1 MFRLPHMGRVYI
13 ICPYRKLRSVWAF
26 CDVSA
31 TARYERVPG
40 PSRSVHGPWNA
51 DGSACT
57 VSWVRVYDLG
67 VTVVFAILVG
77 VIVALW
83 GILLFG
89 EDY

>member
-1 MFRLPHMGRVYI
+1 
-13 ICPYRKLRSVWAF
+13 
-26 CDVSA
+26 
-31 TARYERVPG
+31 
-40 PSRSVHGPWNA
+40 
-51 DGSACT
+51 
-57 VSWVRVYDLG
+57 VYDLG